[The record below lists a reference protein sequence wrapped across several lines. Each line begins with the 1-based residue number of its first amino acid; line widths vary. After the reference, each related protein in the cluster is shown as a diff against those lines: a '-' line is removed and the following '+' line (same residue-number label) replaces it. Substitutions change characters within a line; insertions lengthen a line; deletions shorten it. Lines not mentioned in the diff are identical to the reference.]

1 MDLGPQ
7 LSTFSVADLPS
18 FRTLSSGGLTDLF
31 LVGWLVDLFGRGDW
45 VDWSPETTLVIRT
58 TVIVRVG
65 CQLDTM

>member
-31 LVGWLVDLFGRGDW
+31 LFGWLTCLG
-45 VDWSPETTLVIRT
+45 
-58 TVIVRVG
+58 VG
-65 CQLDTM
+65 IG